1 LNIKSLSIS
10 NNVRSPGSKSLG
22 RTSVLLVSAMLILL
36 LSASCALAWP
46 VENLTISP
54 GLDLCVDS
62 GPILIEGDVGP
73 GDYVPIT
80 TIYVVEV
87 PVVDGKFEYKQENIA
102 IPPGTTATIKAQD
115 VQDLTITTNI
125 FGFDL
130 SKTFA
135 ASAGKASVST
145 RVPKGNYNLVVSGN
159 AAGASG
165 AVTNCVDEETNQ
177 TTDNQT
183 TDNQTTDK
191 VETVKLTF
199 IAHLEVKADETGHF
213 KQECCTER
221 PAGEYIMKVK
231 DKTVIVTLRDCSN
244 GQTAGDGING
254 ADLEEEV
261 QETARSSGSGTGQA
275 KILITENMTF
285 ENETAMPEMNAEI
298 AILEEINEE
307 PVVKKNSIID
317 YVWQIL
323 SWLGF

>member
-1 LNIKSLSIS
+1 M
-10 NNVRSPGSKSLG
+10 RSPGSKSLG

-80 TIYVVEV
+80 TLYVVEV

-159 AAGASG
+159 ASG
-165 AVTNCVDEETNQ
+165 VSSAVTNCVDEET
-177 TTDNQT
+177 NQT

-199 IAHLEVKADETGHF
+199 IAYLEVKADETGHF
-213 KQECCTER
+213 IQECCTER

-244 GQTAGDGING
+244 GQTVDGING
-254 ADLEEEV
+254 AGLIEDEV
-261 QETARSSGSGTGQA
+261 QETSRSSGTGEA
-275 KILITENMTF
+275 KILITENMTL
-285 ENETAMPEMNAEI
+285 ENETAMPEINAEI
-298 AILEEINEE
+298 ASFEAINEE
-307 PVVKKNSIID
+307 PVVQKNSIIG
-317 YVWQIL
+317 YIWQIL

>member
-1 LNIKSLSIS
+1 M
-10 NNVRSPGSKSLG
+10 RSPGSKSLG

-80 TIYVVEV
+80 TLYVVEV

-183 TDNQTTDK
+183 TDK

-199 IAHLEVKADETGHF
+199 IAYLEVKADETGHF
-213 KQECCTER
+213 IQECCTER

-244 GQTAGDGING
+244 GQTVDGING
-254 ADLEEEV
+254 AGLIEDEV
-261 QETARSSGSGTGQA
+261 QETSRSSGTGEA
-275 KILITENMTF
+275 KIVTAENVTTENVTA
-285 ENETAMPEMNAEI
+285 ENVTLQATPETNAEI
-298 AILEEINEE
+298 VSANDVNEQ
-307 PVVKKNSIID
+307 PVVNRNSIMD

>member
-1 LNIKSLSIS
+1 MC
-10 NNVRSPGSKSLG
+10 SPGSKSLG

-80 TIYVVEV
+80 TTYVVEV

-199 IAHLEVKADETGHF
+199 IAYLEVKADKTGHF
-213 KQECCTER
+213 IQECCTER
-221 PAGEYIMKVK
+221 PAGEYTMQVK

-254 ADLEEEV
+254 AGLIEEEEV
-261 QETARSSGSGTGQA
+261 QETSRSSGTGEA
-275 KILITENMTF
+275 KIVTAENVTA
-285 ENETAMPEMNAEI
+285 ENVTLQATPETNAEI
-298 AILEEINEE
+298 VSANDVNEQ
-307 PVVKKNSIID
+307 PVVNRNSIID

>member
-1 LNIKSLSIS
+1 MNIKSLNIS
-10 NNVRSPGSKSLG
+10 NKGRSPIYKRLG
-22 RTSVLLVSAMLILL
+22 RTSSLLASLMLVLL
-36 LSASCALAWP
+36 LSVSCALAWP

-87 PVVDGKFEYKQENIA
+87 PVVDGKFEYKQNNIP
-102 IPPGTTATIKAQD
+102 IPPGTTATIKAEE
-115 VQDLTITTNI
+115 VEDLTITTNI

-165 AVTNCVDEETNQ
+165 ALTNCYDE
-177 TTDNQT
+177 
-183 TDNQTTDK
+183 TDK
-191 VETVKLTF
+191 PIVTPDKVKLTF
-199 IAHLEVKADETGHF
+199 IAFLEVKADKTGHF
-213 KQECCTER
+213 KQECCTDR
-221 PAGEYIMKVK
+221 PAGEYTMKVK

-244 GQTAGDGING
+244 GQKAAIDDGTNG
-254 ADLEEEV
+254 ADQIEEEV
-261 QETARSSGSGTGQA
+261 EETRSSGGTGSA
-275 KILITENMTF
+275 TILTSENVTF
-285 ENETAMPEMNAEI
+285 ENENVFETMPETNAEV
-298 AILEEINEE
+298 ASFEDVNEE

-317 YVWQIL
+317 YIWKIL
-323 SWLGF
+323 NWLGF